1 VSHDILE
8 KHGAA
13 RSFLA
18 MAESGEFRDFM
29 HIEITLR
36 AWGYYE
42 ARGQLGQPRRP
53 TISQCSLRASAKS
66 KSNTYSGL
74 RST

>member
-13 RSFLA
+13 RGILA

-36 AWGYYE
+36 ACGYYE
-42 ARGQLGQPRRP
+42 ARGQLG
-53 TISQCSLRASAKS
+53 
-66 KSNTYSGL
+66 
-74 RST
+74 

>member
-13 RSFLA
+13 RGILA

-42 ARGQLGQPRRP
+42 ARGQLG
-53 TISQCSLRASAKS
+53 
-66 KSNTYSGL
+66 
-74 RST
+74 